1 VQGYKDAMDVI
12 AEFLEYEAA
21 RPPRESRR
29 VVRLAAERAEG
40 NFHIARKQ

>member
-1 VQGYKDAMDVI
+1 VI

-29 VVRLAAERAEG
+29 VVRLAAERTEG
-40 NFHIARKQ
+40 NFHIARKN